1 MNALTTIITLSPTRM
16 GMGQAVGL
24 IDLPVHREVSTN
36 WPVLSGSGVKGVL
49 KDWSKRIIDDGTKS
63 SAELDAALQAIY
75 GTSEGAGE
83 LAITDLF
90 CLLFPVQSSY
100 GVFAWVT
107 CPLALD
113 RLRDLAGI
121 VGSDLPEVPQ
131 AMPTFPDDGEPT
143 GIVHNNSAVAYNGK
157 LSLDELDLSA
167 APTGIA
173 PLAEW
178 IASRTRISFEQLRD
192 RLVIVHDDIF
202 TFLTEQ
208 GTELRTKTALEYS
221 VKKVKDG
228 SLRQEEYIPSY
239 AVFAGV
245 ANFPSDDRVLPE
257 GPLQVGAEASTGA
270 GLVYWKVVR

>member
-1 MNALTTIITLSPTRM
+1 MNALTTITTLSPTRM

-49 KDWSKRIIDDGTKS
+49 KDLSKHKIDDGSKT
-63 SAELDAALQAIY
+63 SAELDAALQTVY
-75 GTSEGAGE
+75 GTADGGGE
-83 LAITDLF
+83 VAVTDLS

-100 GVFAWVT
+100 GVFAWVS
-107 CPLALD
+107 CPLALA
-113 RLRDLAGI
+113 RASDLAKI
-121 VGSDLPEVPQ
+121 VGGNPPPLPDEQPLFPS
-131 AMPTFPDDGEPT
+131 AELPTAVVNT
-143 GIVHNNSAVAYNGK
+143 ASALVHNQEV
-157 LSLDELDLSA
+157 SLDELQLKAQKSELK
-167 APTGIA
+167 

-178 IASRTRISFEQLRD
+178 IASRTPLSVERLLP

-208 GTELRTKTALEYS
+208 GTEIRTKTALEYR
-221 VKKVKDG
+221 VKKVKEG

-239 AVFAGV
+239 AVFVGA
-245 ANFPSDDRVLPE
+245 ANVPEDDRVQCE

-270 GLVYWKVVR
+270 GLVFWKVTQ